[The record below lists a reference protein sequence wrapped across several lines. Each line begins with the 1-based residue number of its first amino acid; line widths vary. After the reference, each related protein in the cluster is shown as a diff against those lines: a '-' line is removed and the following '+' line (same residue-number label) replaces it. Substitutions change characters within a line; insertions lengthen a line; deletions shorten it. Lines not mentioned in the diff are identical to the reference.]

1 MPAFLLRMRRQH
13 VALLFINKV
22 GGSRRGLSIRLSGIF
37 TYPACFWNQGVRI
50 IEVLLY
56 SFVYLCFDQKMAF
69 VFRTIRL
76 VPTAIRVTVAGGV
89 TYGTVKAGAWSDSSD
104 SREKLD
110 KVQESISNLREI
122 EYPPMEHIQSVR
134 TLTSHTHTP
143 TYTHKHAHAHPHIT
157 HAHTPPYMHTH
168 KHRYVHTCTPPHTPS
183 HTHKHT
189 MFIPS
194 LHYRPTPRLID
205 WRPIRLR
212 WVLFAPPS
220 HNRGTVP
227 SKVLVRPPSGTR
239 VQRSRAASNL

>member
-1 MPAFLLRMRRQH
+1 
-13 VALLFINKV
+13 
-22 GGSRRGLSIRLSGIF
+22 
-37 TYPACFWNQGVRI
+37 
-50 IEVLLY
+50 
-56 SFVYLCFDQKMAF
+56 MAF